1 MVSCVAAI
9 PKDAEEYC
17 ATKSYQHSGKLN
29 RFYSFADH
37 YSKPKNDRVGNLQGK
52 GATIIE
58 LLEAGFPIFLWVATY
73 SYGNGSK
80 PVIAIIC

>member
-1 MVSCVAAI
+1 MGEFSSTKIGLITSCVF
-9 PKDAEEYC
+9 
-17 ATKSYQHSGKLN
+17 
-29 RFYSFADH
+29 RH